1 MKRMIAL
8 LLCMAL
14 VCSLATTAFAT
25 EINEDSEM
33 QSTMSQIIYNLDTK
47 YCIYIPEE
55 IDASTGSYT
64 FEASYLAV
72 SETEQVVVRM
82 SGVDDLGNITLENG
96 ASEKLTLN
104 VVYDGAGLMP
114 NGAVAIFTDST
125 TANAPMQLVYNNYG
139 KVHRPGQYSGTFEFT
154 VSVEDRT

>member
-1 MKRMIAL
+1 MPEIVWNRADKIQSKIISSL
-8 LLCMAL
+8 LQLW
-14 VCSLATTAFAT
+14 S
-25 EINEDSEM
+25 
-33 QSTMSQIIYNLDTK
+33 
-47 YCIYIPEE
+47 IYIPEE

-96 ASEKLTLN
+96 ASESLTLN

-125 TANAPMQLVYNNYG
+125 TANAPMQLIYNNYG
-139 KVHRPGQYSGTFEFT
+139 KVHRPGKYSTTVEFT
-154 VSVEDRT
+154 ISVEERT